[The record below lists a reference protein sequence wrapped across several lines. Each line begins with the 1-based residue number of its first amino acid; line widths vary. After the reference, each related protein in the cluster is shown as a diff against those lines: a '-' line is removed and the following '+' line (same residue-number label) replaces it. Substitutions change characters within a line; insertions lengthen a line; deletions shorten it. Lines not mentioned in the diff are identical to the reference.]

1 MEKFVLESV
10 YNLMKECSADIEH
23 AKQVEDYAIKL
34 FSAML
39 SIEKFSEKEKV
50 YLRIAALLHDIGYCV
65 EKKSHHKHS
74 MQIILDRGIEGFSDD
89 EVRIIAN
96 IARYHRAAYPDEMKH
111 IAFASLSEEQKVLVK
126 KLSALLRIA
135 DGMDKPHK
143 NLILRIELKETD
155 ESFDFYI
162 KTIGFKPKLDMAKE
176 KSSLFELVYGKTVN
190 FLFM

>member
-1 MEKFVLESV
+1 MENMVPESV
-10 YNLMKECSADIEH
+10 YNLMRDCSADVEH
-23 AKQVEDYAIKL
+23 AKQVEDYAMKL
-34 FSAML
+34 FSAMMVFENY
-39 SIEKFSEKEKV
+39 SEREKL
-50 YLRIAALLHDIGYCV
+50 YLRIGALLHDIGYCV

-74 MQIILDRGIEGFSDD
+74 MQIILDRGIDGFSFD
-89 EVRIIAN
+89 EIKIIAN
-96 IARYHRAAYPDEMKH
+96 IARYHRAAYPDEEKH
-111 IAFASLSEEQKVLVK
+111 FEFASLTDEQKVLVK

-143 NLILRIELKETD
+143 NLILRIEAKET
-155 ESFDFYI
+155 EQSFDFYI

>member
-1 MEKFVLESV
+1 MKDSIPEIV
-10 YNLMKECSADIEH
+10 YNLMKECSADMEH
-23 AKQVEDYAIKL
+23 AKQVEDYAMKL
-34 FSAML
+34 FSAM
-39 SIEKFSEKEKV
+39 SIVENFSEREKL

-65 EKKSHHKHS
+65 EKKSHHKHT
-74 MQIILDRGIEGFSDD
+74 MQIILDNGIDGFSSE
-89 EVRIIAN
+89 EVSVIAN
-96 IARYHRAAYPDEMKH
+96 IARYHRAAYPDESKH
-111 IAFASLSEEQKVLVK
+111 SEFALLSNEQKNLVK

-143 NLILRIELKETD
+143 NLILRIEAKET
-155 ESFDFYI
+155 EQSFDFYI

>member
-1 MEKFVLESV
+1 MLESV